1 MNVSADRARVSV
13 PSPQARTS
21 SGLITDVRVFAVQ
34 GGFRNLTM
42 VQVETDEGITGVGE
56 ATLEWHDG
64 PVRASIETLR
74 DVIVGRD
81 AGRIEHLWQLM
92 LRSGFWRGGP
102 THLSALSGIDQ
113 ALWDIK
119 GKAAGLPVYDLLG
132 GRCRDVIPLYAN
144 GPRGST
150 PEEYAASA
158 VGLVQGGYRAMKV
171 CPVEPTA
178 DVDGDD
184 ALDHVV
190 QVVRAIRAAIGPG
203 VKLAIDFHGRLSPA
217 MAIRCSALIEP
228 FDMWFIEE
236 PALPDNVDALGT
248 ISRATRV
255 PLASGE
261 RWLTRGGFRRAL
273 ELRALALV
281 QPDIAHCGGVS
292 EQRRIAAM
300 AEVDQVAFAPHNP
313 LGPVGTIATAHVA
326 MATPNFLTLERAEG
340 DHAAWRDSIIGTE
353 ATFGGGVLTLTD
365 APGFGIEL
373 NVDVCRAHP
382 AVPVP
387 RPDLRLPDG
396 SFAEW

>member
-1 MNVSADRARVSV
+1 
-13 PSPQARTS
+13 
-21 SGLITDVRVFAVQ
+21 
-34 GGFRNLTM
+34 
-42 VQVETDEGITGVGE
+42 
-56 ATLEWHDG
+56 
-64 PVRASIETLR
+64 
-74 DVIVGRD
+74 
-81 AGRIEHLWQLM
+81 
-92 LRSGFWRGGP
+92 
-102 THLSALSGIDQ
+102 
-113 ALWDIK
+113 
-119 GKAAGLPVYDLLG
+119 
-132 GRCRDVIPLYAN
+132 
-144 GPRGST
+144 
-150 PEEYAASA
+150 
-158 VGLVQGGYRAMKV
+158 MKV

-178 DVDGDD
+178 DVDGED

-236 PALPDNVDALGT
+236 PALPDNVDALSA

-261 RWLTRGGFRRAL
+261 RWLTRSGFRRAL

-281 QPDIAHCGGVS
+281 QPDIAHSGGVS

-313 LGPVGTIATAHVA
+313 LGPVGTMATAHVA

-340 DHAAWRDSIIGTE
+340 DHAAWRESIICTQ
-353 ATFGGGVLTLTD
+353 ATLGDGVLTLTD

-373 NVDVCRAHP
+373 NVDVCQAHP
-382 AVPVP
+382 AVPVA
-387 RPDLRLPDG
+387 RPDLHLPDG